1 MKNMKVFIVTYKRP
15 DVLNDTLERLFNH
28 TDFNLIPNTEV
39 NIINNHSEFR
49 LNEEFADKVNV
60 LHNMTRP
67 DWDTGNL
74 ARNWNE
80 ALIHGFKDLKNP
92 DAKIVVTMQNDIVLD
107 PNWATNLI
115 KLHQKYTFVTGVLG
129 DNIVSY
135 RPEAVIKIGMWD
147 ERFTSPCHKEADY
160 YLRALIYN
168 KEKSMIADVV
178 HQRLLNYH
186 DYLPLDTREY
196 RGNESEWVQES
207 KQNDDSKDAWFH
219 GTQILYWKWKDT
231 WKEQPTYFGWVNGWT
246 EDFIK
251 NPPIPNENT
260 INFAQYPYFEKD
272 IELAG
277 KNYVGWRK
285 GDYWFDCESWDQRK
299 NKVCDIDIHPYKEG
313 KRFRNG

>member
-15 DVLNDTLERLFNH
+15 DVLNDTLERLFDH

-39 NIINNHSEFR
+39 NIINNHSEFH
-49 LNEEFADKVNV
+49 LNQEFLDKVNV

-147 ERFTSPCHKEADY
+147 ERFTSPAHKEADY

-178 HQRLLNYH
+178 HQRLLNHH

-196 RGNESEWVQES
+196 RGNEPEWDQES
-207 KQNDDSKDAWFH
+207 KRNDDSKDAWFH
-219 GTQILYWKWKDT
+219 ATQILYWKWKDT
-231 WKEQPTYFGWVNGWT
+231 WKQQPTYFGWVNGWT
-246 EDFIK
+246 EDFVK

-285 GDYWFDCESWDQRK
+285 GDYWFDCESWDERK
-299 NKVCDIDIHPYKEG
+299 NKVCDIDIHPYKQGE
-313 KRFRNG
+313 KFRNG